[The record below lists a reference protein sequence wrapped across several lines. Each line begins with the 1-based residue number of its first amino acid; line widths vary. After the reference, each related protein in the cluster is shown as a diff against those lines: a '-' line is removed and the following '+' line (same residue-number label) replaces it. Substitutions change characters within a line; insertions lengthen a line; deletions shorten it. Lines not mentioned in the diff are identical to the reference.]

1 MISVFRR
8 NMEKKPNKSNYYFTQ
23 ETEDAIV
30 LYNATSDPVLRSK
43 IFAKHLYQPFYK
55 LAENLIHTF
64 KFYYMDV
71 ESIEHLKYDIIAM
84 VAEEKISKFDHTNGA
99 KAFSYFQTIIK
110 RWLINYNNGNYKKL
124 KQAGNFEEIEDSY
137 EAGSIY
143 ESQRSIE
150 LKTIVDNFV
159 EHCYTNLEELFTKES
174 EQQVADAI
182 LTLFKTRYDLDIF
195 KKKAL
200 YIYIREMTEC
210 ETPTLTRVVNRLRDE
225 FREIYSTY
233 TTNGFLVEYTTR

>member
-1 MISVFRR
+1 MISVFHR
-8 NMEKKPNKSNYYFTQ
+8 NMEKRQNKSNYYFTQ

>member
-1 MISVFRR
+1 MD
-8 NMEKKPNKSNYYFTQ
+8 KKPNKSNYYFTQ

-159 EHCYTNLEELFTKES
+159 EHCYDNLDELFTKEQ

-233 TTNGFLVEYTTR
+233 TTNGFQVEYTSR

>member
-1 MISVFRR
+1 MISVFHR